1 MQTGNGNYIC
11 KNVLDKAC
19 FQHDKVL
26 RDKAFRFASNSKY
39 EGYERGLASM
49 IWKFF
54 WRKIYK

>member
-1 MQTGNGNYIC
+1 MQIGNGNYIC

-39 EGYERGLASM
+39 EGYGRGLASM

-54 WRKIYK
+54 